1 MENVPFVIGCDLSK
15 KSIDLACHATRSHL
29 RIENSVDGFKQMIK
43 WLLQQKVKLED
54 ALLIMEHTGLY
65 SYCFEKFLHAKG
77 ITFSKVSSLEIKR
90 SMGLTRGKSD
100 RIDAYRIACYG
111 VEKRDKIRLESAMNK
126 TLDRLKIL
134 RTSRQQMVRHR
145 ASLLC
150 SVKELRNIGLT
161 ESDLAVKSQLRV
173 IKTFSTQIEKIDSEI
188 KGLIEGDQKLLNN
201 FYLLTSIKGVGRLT
215 ALAVLIKTGNFT
227 KFSNGRK
234 FACFCGTAPFEHSSG
249 TSVKGRN
256 RVSHLAD
263 KDMKA
268 LLDLAAKTA
277 VRHDKELKTYYQRRI
292 AEGKSKMSTL
302 NIVRNKLINRMF
314 ALVRRQ
320 EAYVEDYSKAA

>member
-1 MENVPFVIGCDLSK
+1 MENVHFVIGCDLSK
-15 KSIDLACHATRSHL
+15 KSIDLACHTTRSHL
-29 RIENSVDGFKQMIK
+29 RIENSEDGFKQMIK
-43 WLLQQKVKLED
+43 WLLQQRLKLAD
-54 ALLIMEHTGLY
+54 VLLIMEHTGLY
-65 SYCFEKFLHAKG
+65 SYCFEKFLYAKG
-77 ITFSKVSSLEIKR
+77 IAFSKVSALEIKR
-90 SMGLTRGKSD
+90 SIGLTRGKSD

-111 VEKRDKIRLESAMNK
+111 VEKRDRIKLESQMNK

-134 RTSRQQMVRHR
+134 RTSRQQLVRHR

-150 SVKELRNIGLT
+150 SVKELKNIGLA

-173 IKTFSTQIEKIDSEI
+173 IKTFSTQIEKIDAEI
-188 KGLIEGDQKLLNN
+188 KTLIEGDQKLLNN
-201 FYLLTSIKGVGRLT
+201 FHLLTSIKGVGRLT

-227 KFSNGRK
+227 RFSNGRK

-277 VRHDKELKTYYQRRI
+277 VRHDKELKNYFQRRI

-314 ALVRRQ
+314 ALVKRQ